1 MGQSYSDEEESYDDS
16 DGDGAS
22 PRGTTTSAPPP
33 TSLKIETAAPPP
45 AAVRVVSERRRSS
58 VSVEAERKKARRE
71 EFLCELAALAA
82 VDTASLDA
90 DGSTALDARISR
102 ADAFLDER
110 EKIATADLT
119 LARAKA
125 TRAAA
130 EIAKLKA
137 ELDMV
142 VGEENGVLEYV
153 LALRCEVTNAEDV
166 CRSLMHE
173 NDDLL
178 ESIEDGEHRIKSLL
192 EPPRAK
198 TRPVQFHGRSRAPGN
213 VSVGTS
219 VNPFET
225 AMSFYDLPM

>member
-102 ADAFLDER
+102 ADAFLDKR
-110 EKIATADLT
+110 EKIATADLI

-137 ELDMV
+137 ELD
-142 VGEENGVLEYV
+142 
-153 LALRCEVTNAEDV
+153 ALRKEKKAWVSEQVTAIVQNLDDEPADDEAAVPICPPTCKRSCLQNLWTFHRDV
-166 CRSLMHE
+166 YV
-173 NDDLL
+173 DVAT
-178 ESIEDGEHRIKSLL
+178 
-192 EPPRAK
+192 RA
-198 TRPVQFHGRSRAPGN
+198 A
-213 VSVGTS
+213 
-219 VNPFET
+219 
-225 AMSFYDLPM
+225 D